1 MTRHARNCTAGAVYT
16 YHERQKDTKQSGWGS
31 KDVRLGKDSI
41 RNFDCCCLTLQPC
54 KDPVVTPDGFLYD
67 KEAILKNILHQK
79 KLIARRLKE
88 FEKQQKKDE
97 RELAELARAEQ
108 ESKLQKFCEKEDAIV
123 SKPLDPFKKPDMPS
137 ASPSTS
143 TSLNNM
149 EGAKAKALPSFWI
162 PSLTPKAEATV
173 AKKPDEK
180 VRCPMS
186 GKPLKMS
193 HLIDVK
199 FTPINDRDDKK
210 SIHVK
215 DARYVCAVTND
226 VLGNTIPAAV
236 LRTSGCVVTI
246 DCVEKLLKKDMLD
259 PINTKKMTDK
269 DIIPLQ
275 KGATGFSDGGVDLKA
290 KIHGAAIMT

>member
-1 MTRHARNCTAGAVYT
+1 
-16 YHERQKDTKQSGWGS
+16 
-31 KDVRLGKDSI
+31 
-41 RNFDCCCLTLQPC
+41 
-54 KDPVVTPDGFLYD
+54 
-67 KEAILKNILHQK
+67 
-79 KLIARRLKE
+79 
-88 FEKQQKKDE
+88 
-97 RELAELARAEQ
+97 
-108 ESKLQKFCEKEDAIV
+108 
-123 SKPLDPFKKPDMPS
+123 MPS

-162 PSLTPKAEATV
+162 PSL
-173 AKKPDEK
+173 
-180 VRCPMS
+180 
-186 GKPLKMS
+186 
-193 HLIDVK
+193 
-199 FTPINDRDDKK
+199 TPINDRDDKK

-290 KIHGAAIMT
+290 KIQDIRPGLCCK